1 MIDGSFLSMA
11 SAKKWA
17 SVHTEI
23 GMKAKTVFSVSVFT
37 LTLAGCAAQPVQPP
51 LAEATCQA
59 RSCKIKVDASACETG
74 GRPSVD
80 IGKIHIKGNKNV
92 QIVWEVQHARFEFR
106 LGRSLLLKNPR
117 GDPTGQFS
125 GKFLLGGNDQPDP
138 SLKKGKKMQW
148 LDANIVVDNN
158 EYPYEVVLFDAA
170 DNTCTLDPVIVND
183 G

>member
-1 MIDGSFLSMA
+1 MSAA
-11 SAKKWA
+11 STQKFAFIR
-17 SVHTEI
+17 TEI
-23 GMKAKTVFSVSVFT
+23 GVGANTVFSVLVFT

-80 IGKIHIKGNKNV
+80 IGKIHIKGNKNI

-125 GKFLLGGNDQPDP
+125 GKFLLGANDQPDP

-158 EYPYEVVLFDAA
+158 EYPYDVILFDAA